1 MLPAKQYY
9 LEQLKDGPVSHRT
22 ITKRMTGKY
31 LDSAAGIKDALVA
44 DGIIVCVKKVMQSNG
59 KYAYHHKL
67 TGKSFVVQKQHEH
80 SDVWD
85 DGLAKSKGNAFDW
98 RGPSIIFSKA
108 QIAQMQQKQ
117 VGNNRQVTV
126 YSRA

>member
-1 MLPAKQYY
+1 VLPAKLYY
-9 LEQLKDGPVSHRT
+9 LKQLENGPVSHRT

-44 DGIIVCVKKVMQSNG
+44 DGIIVCVAKVMQSNG

-67 TGKSFVVQKQHEH
+67 TEKTYVAKKQQEN
-80 SDVWD
+80 SDAWD
-85 DGLAKSKGNAFDW
+85 DGQAKSKGNAFNW
-98 RGPSIIFSKA
+98 RGPSVVFKKQELA
-108 QIAQMQQKQ
+108 QLQQKYQ
-117 VGNNRQVTV
+117 GNNPITI